1 MEETDVC
8 HPIPAVRALQQAI
21 PHGCPAKTLPPSQRL
36 TIGVHALAGTAS
48 LTGLAE
54 QYEVSRKFVSQQAAT
69 AQAALEDAFTPD
81 GTADDQVLFYLPV
94 TKHLLRQI
102 VLGLILIC
110 HSSYRAAIEFCCD
123 ILNLKLSVGTVHNIV
138 RAAINKACSYNLGQ
152 DLANVTIAGLDEI
165 YQNHQPVLV
174 GADIASTYCFL
185 LSREAHADG
194 DTWGLCLLDAQ
205 QRGLAPQATIAD
217 FGTAIR
223 AGQKLALPGV
233 PCRGDV
239 FHALAELTKVVT
251 FLEKR
256 AYGSIATH
264 HQWQHKKANVQ
275 KHARRDRVRQVQT
288 LGRRVVLAAQAE
300 TQAIALA
307 DAVAVLA
314 RWLRY
319 DVFALSGLP
328 YADRAELFDFIV
340 AELQAR
346 IPLYPAQLQ
355 PVCTL
360 LKNHRSE
367 LLAFAAQLDQD
378 LAQLAATFAVPVA
391 VVRDVLDLQTLNER
405 QPKRWHQE
413 AVLRQQ
419 LRQRFYPLHKAV
431 RDVVARTVRASSI
444 IENINS
450 RLRNYFFL
458 RRDIGGDYLVLL
470 QFFLNHRR
478 FPRSERPERVGKSPA
493 ELLTGQSH
501 PHWLDMLGYARF
513 SQN

>member
-8 HPIPAVRALQQAI
+8 HPIPTVRSLQQAI
-21 PHGCPAKTLPPSQRL
+21 PNACPAKTLPPSQRI
-36 TIGVHALAGTAS
+36 TIGLQALAGTAS

-54 QYEVSRKFVSQQAAT
+54 HFGVSRKFVSRQAAT
-69 AQAALEDAFTPD
+69 AQAALDDAFTPA

-94 TKHLLRQI
+94 TKNLVRQI

-110 HSSYRAAIEFCCD
+110 HSSYRGAIEFCCA
-123 ILNLKLSVGTVHNIV
+123 ILNLELSLGTVHNTV
-138 RAAINKACSYNLGQ
+138 AAAIDKARSYNLGQ
-152 DLANVTIAGLDEI
+152 DLANVSVAGLDEI
-165 YQNHQPVLV
+165 YQNRQPVLV
-174 GADIASTYCFL
+174 GADMASTYCFL
-185 LSREAHADG
+185 LSREAHADT
-194 DTWGLCLLDAQ
+194 DTWGIRLLEAQ

-217 FGTAIR
+217 FGPGIR

-239 FHALAELTKVVT
+239 FHALAEITPVVT

-256 AYGSIATH
+256 AYGSIAAH
-264 HQWQHKKANVQ
+264 HQWQQKKANVQ

-300 TQAIALA
+300 TQAMALA
-307 DAVAVLA
+307 DAVALLA

-360 LKNHRSE
+360 LKNHRTE
-367 LLAFAAQLDQD
+367 LLAFAVQLDQD
-378 LAQLAATFAVPVA
+378 VAQLAATFAVPVA
-391 VVRDVLDLQTLNER
+391 VVRDVLDVQTLNER
-405 QPKRWHQE
+405 QPQRWHQE

-419 LRQRFYPLHKAV
+419 LRQRFYHLHKAV

-450 RLRNYFFL
+450 RLRSYFSL
-458 RRDIGGDYLVLL
+458 RRAIGADYLVLL
-470 QFFLNHRR
+470 QFFFNHRR
-478 FPRSERPERVGKSPA
+478 FPRSARPERVGKSPA

-501 PHWLDMLGYARF
+501 PHWLEMLGYTRF

>member
-8 HPIPAVRALQQAI
+8 HLTPAVRFLQQAL
-21 PHGCPAKTLPPSQRL
+21 PHGCPAKTLAPSQRL
-36 TIGVHALAGTAS
+36 TIGLQALAGTQS
-48 LTGLAE
+48 ITGLAD
-54 QYEVSRKFVSQQAAT
+54 QFEVSRKFVAQQAAT
-69 AQAALEDAFTPD
+69 AQAALDEAFTAV

-94 TKHLLRQI
+94 TKNLLRQI

-110 HSSYRAAIEFCCD
+110 HSSYRGAIEFCCD

-138 RAAINKACSYNLGQ
+138 RAAIDKARSYNLGQ

-165 YQNHQPVLV
+165 YQNHQPVFV

-185 LSREAHADG
+185 LSREEHPDG
-194 DTWGLCLLDAQ
+194 DTWAIRLLEAQ
-205 QRGLAPQATIAD
+205 ERGLAPQATVAD
-217 FGTAIR
+217 FGSGLR
-223 AGQKLALPGV
+223 AGQKLALPEV

-239 FHALAELTKVVT
+239 FHALAEITKVVT
-251 FLEKR
+251 YLEKR
-256 AYGSIATH
+256 AYGTIAAH
-264 HQWQHKKANVQ
+264 HQWQQKKAQVQ

-288 LGRRVVLAAQAE
+288 LGRRVVVAAQA
-300 TQAIALA
+300 QAQALALA

-319 DVFALSGLP
+319 DVLALSGLP

-360 LKNHRSE
+360 LKNHRTE
-367 LLAFAAQLDQD
+367 LLAFAVQLDQD
-378 LAQLAATFAVPVA
+378 MAHLAVTFAVPVS

-405 QPKRWHQE
+405 QPQRWHQE

-419 LRQRFYPLHKAV
+419 LRERFYPLHKAV
-431 RDVVARTVRASSI
+431 RDVVAHTVRASSI

-501 PHWLDMLGYARF
+501 PHWLEMLGYTRF